1 MPLQLA
7 NEDDEVSLFTY
18 QGYNGKTA
26 VGRVAYKRPPG
37 PRPVA
42 GQAVQC
48 SAVQCRTKALPAT
61 AVTTSL
67 PPSRNNY

>member
-48 SAVQCRTKALPAT
+48 SAVQDEGPSRHGRNN
-61 AVTTSL
+61 L